1 MTVESLL
8 VLAVVLVVAYYT
20 VRRWV
25 VLNIFSGLV
34 AGTLASPLRTE
45 QIKKLVARR
54 IELEESLEISEEERD
69 RRLKEVEEYLAQR
82 DPECMRGREN
92 LWHTAWEI
100 YRECPWTKPKL
111 N

>member
-1 MTVESLL
+1 MTIESLL

-45 QIKKLVARR
+45 QIMRLIARR
-54 IELEESLEISEEERD
+54 NELEESLEISEEERN
-69 RRLKEVEEYLAQR
+69 RKLTEINGYLAKQ
-82 DPECMRGREN
+82 DPECTVGREN